1 MLIRNYTDIG
11 NILGREFGGLT
22 DPFKYFKPAT
32 MRGWY
37 CQQNTDNTPI
47 LKISGIPT
55 ATYPPYSLIMGDS
68 SGLLSATTTVYQLG
82 DINDLNLAGGLNG
95 EADWDGTST
104 LSGQL
109 GALAYLITSIV
120 GTSTLSGD
128 IQGAVNIAA
137 NLAGNGDLTG
147 ALGALISILADLNG
161 NGDLTGSI
169 AGALSGVASVAGSGD
184 LVGAIQGSV
193 SIISNIT
200 GTSSLTAAIIGNWN
214 MVSIIAGNSTLVS
227 SIKAIANLVSSLS
240 GSGTITI
247 TSSSLPGDMFC
258 DIVLCGDLT
267 PTNVAA
273 AVWES
278 LAASFNST
286 GSMGEIMNNM
296 GAATDPWT
304 VVLEG
309 TYTAGDIIKLMSAA
323 IVGKS
328 DIVNLGGSVATIIFR
343 DINDTENR
351 VTATL
356 QNSER
361 TAVILNP

>member
-1 MLIRNYTDIG
+1 MSVSG
-11 NILGREFGGLT
+11 NVLGRQVSF
-22 DPFKYFKPAT
+22 PNKYLNPAT
-32 MRGWY
+32 MRNWY
-37 CQQNTDNTPI
+37 CQDNIDNTAI
-47 LKISGIPT
+47 LKISGYPT
-55 ATYPPYSLIMGDS
+55 ATYPPYSLVMGDGL
-68 SGLLSATTTVYQLG
+68 GLLSATTTIYQSG
-82 DINDLNLAGGLNG
+82 NITNLNLAGGLNG
-95 EADWDGTST
+95 ASTVVGTST
-104 LSGQL
+104 LTGQL
-109 GALAYLITSIV
+109 GALAYLITSII
-120 GTSTLSGD
+120 GTSTLSGN

-137 NLAGNGDLTG
+137 NLAGSGDLTG

-161 NGDLTGSI
+161 NGNLTGSI
-169 AGALSGVASVAGSGD
+169 AGALEATATLAGNGD

-200 GTSSLTAAIIGNWN
+200 GTSTLTSAIIGNWN
-214 MVSIIAGNSTLVS
+214 MVSAVAGSSTLVS
-227 SIKAIANLVSSLS
+227 NIKAIANLVSILS
-240 GSGTITI
+240 GSGTITL
-247 TSSSLPGDMFC
+247 TSGSTPGDMFC
-258 DIVLCGDLT
+258 DITLCGDLT

-278 LAASFNST
+278 LAASFNNAGT
-286 GSMGEIMNNM
+286 MGEIMNNM

-328 DIVNLGGSVATIIFR
+328 DIINLGGGLATIIFR

-361 TAVILNP
+361 TQVVLNP